1 MTYNLQ
7 RLEHPDLTNS
17 NARKPCKTMN
27 DFPLLIADIGGTNA
41 RFALACDTMPHF
53 EYAQTFQCADFKSI
67 ELAVDTYLTT
77 HNIPSLKGICF
88 AVAGPIQQE
97 SVRFTNNHWFIQS
110 DDLRDRYSTDQVK
123 LLNDFESI
131 AYCLSDL
138 SSDDL
143 SSIGPEFDALDVD
156 NDFSLAVL
164 GPGSGLGVAG
174 LCKRS
179 QSLYPVATEGGHVG
193 FAPDNPLQ
201 DKILKILHGKFERVS
216 NERLLSGPG
225 LVNIHEALCEVAKQ
239 QNPGLSPAD
248 IGVAAREKSDL
259 LCMQSMELFFE
270 ILGQVA
276 GDTAL
281 ALGAYQGI
289 YIGGGI
295 AQRYP
300 RELANSKFRA
310 GFENKGRYRD
320 DMAKIPTWLITH
332 KNPGLLGSSVYARS
346 NFK

>member
-1 MTYNLQ
+1 MT
-7 RLEHPDLTNS
+7 
-17 NARKPCKTMN
+17 

-41 RFALACDTMPHF
+41 RFALAADAAPHF
-53 EYAQTFQCADFKSI
+53 EYAQTFQCADFESI
-67 ELAVDTYLTT
+67 ELAVDTYLST
-77 HNIPSLKGICF
+77 HSIQSLKGICF
-88 AVAGPIQQE
+88 AVAGPIQNK

-110 DDLRDRYSTDQVK
+110 DDLRERYATNQVK

-131 AYCLSDL
+131 AYSLSELGSEDL
-138 SSDDL
+138 SC
-143 SSIGPEFDALDVD
+143 IGPEFEVLDKQ
-156 NDFSLAVL
+156 NDFAVAVL
-164 GPGSGLGVAG
+164 GPGSGLGAAG
-174 LCKRS
+174 LCKRANVI
-179 QSLYPVATEGGHVG
+179 YPIATEGGHVG

-201 DKILKILHGKFERVS
+201 DKILKSLHSKFERVS

-248 IGVAAREKSDL
+248 IAVAAREKSDA

-300 RELANSKFRA
+300 RQLANSKFRA
-310 GFENKGRYRD
+310 GFENKGRYRQE
-320 DMAKIPTWLITH
+320 MEKIPTRLITH
-332 KNPGLLGSSVYARS
+332 KNPGLLGSSVYARN

>member
-1 MTYNLQ
+1 MT
-7 RLEHPDLTNS
+7 
-17 NARKPCKTMN
+17 

-41 RFALACDTMPHF
+41 RFALASDTGSHF
-53 EYAQTFQCADFKSI
+53 EYAQTFQCADFESI
-67 ELAVDTYLTT
+67 DLAVDTYLST
-77 HNIPSLKGICF
+77 HNIQSLKGICF
-88 AVAGPIQQE
+88 AVAGPIQKE

-131 AYCLSDL
+131 AYSLSDL
-138 SSDDL
+138 GPDDL
-143 SSIGPEFDALDVD
+143 NSIGPDFDALDVE
-156 NDFSLAVL
+156 NNFTVAVL

-179 QSLYPVATEGGHVG
+179 ELLYPIATEGGHVG

-201 DKILKILHGKFERVS
+201 DKILKSLHGKFERVS

-225 LVNIHEALCEVAKQ
+225 LVNIHEALCEVAKR

-248 IGVAAREKSDL
+248 IAVAAREKSDP
-259 LCMQSMELFFE
+259 LCVQSMELFFE

-300 RELANSKFRA
+300 RQFANSKFRA
-310 GFENKGRYRD
+310 GFENKGRYRGE
-320 DMAKIPTWLITH
+320 MEKIPTRLITH
-332 KNPGLLGSSVYARS
+332 KNPGLLGSSVYARN
-346 NFK
+346 NFM